1 MTRKGESC
9 EEGEAWGRCACA
21 AAAPATFFFYLSKQE
36 ARKGEGRKMKRKRK
50 RRDQIDGSIR
60 EEGQMGA
67 LILGLPQ
74 PQEGEEG
81 PKREGE

>member
-1 MTRKGESC
+1 MTTKGESC
-9 EEGEAWGRCACA
+9 EEGEGGCA
-21 AAAPATFFFYLSKQE
+21 ASKE
-36 ARKGEGRKMKRKRK
+36 RKRKRK
-50 RRDQIDGSIR
+50 RRDQIDVSIR

-81 PKREGE
+81 PKWEGE